1 MKFILILLLT
11 ISSTLASV
19 NGPCSG
25 RDGICIDSSK
35 CSSYGGTTYSGKCP
49 KDANNI
55 KCCDSLSCSAN
66 GKTGKCVFSSQC
78 KGESVGGKCP
88 GGSDFKC
95 CLGSTSGG
103 GGGGGGGGSGSGS
116 GSGSTSTKLYYGPCS
131 GGGGACINVDR
142 VSCETSTVS
151 GKCSGGSNIKCCV
164 AGSKPSWYVD
174 QRNYKKP
181 ICKIDGENKSVSNA
195 GCGMASLAMAIE
207 VTLRK
212 KISPEVLF
220 QEGYDKKL
228 YHGRGFTHEAIS
240 SIGKNHGVQVSWTEY
255 ASDAYSALA
264 AGKCV
269 IYHVGHESKYNFT
282 SQGHYIFLKG
292 AKVQNGIQKVYV
304 FDPNGSNNYINVLFP
319 LKSAHQGIELAR
331 RTTQTEYFGIV
342 SKA

>member
-11 ISSTLASV
+11 ISTTFATV

-25 RDGICIDSSK
+25 RDGICIDSST
-35 CSSYGGTTYSGKCP
+35 CSSYGGTTFSGKCP

-55 KCCDSLSCSAN
+55 KCCDSISCSAN

-78 KGESVGGKCP
+78 SGESVGGKCP

-103 GGGGGGGGSGSGS
+103 GGGGGGG
-116 GSGSTSTKLYYGPCS
+116 STSPDLYYGPCS

-142 VSCETSTVS
+142 VSCDTSIAS

-164 AGSKPSWYVD
+164 AGSRPSWYVD

-181 ICKIDGENKSVSNA
+181 ICKIGGKNKSVSTS

-207 VTLRK
+207 VTTKK

-220 QEGYDKKL
+220 QEAYDSGY
-228 YHGRGFTHEAIS
+228 YFGEGFDHNAIS
-240 SIGKNHGVQVSWTEY
+240 SIGRKHDVQVSWTES
-255 ASDAYSALA
+255 ASTAYSALA

-269 IYHVGHESKYNFT
+269 IYHVGHESKYRFT
-282 SQGHYIFLKG
+282 SEGHYIFLKG
-292 AKVQNGIQKVYV
+292 AKEQNGIQKVYV

-319 LKSAHQGIELAR
+319 LKKGDQGIELAR
-331 RTTQTEYFGIV
+331 RTTQKKYFGIV